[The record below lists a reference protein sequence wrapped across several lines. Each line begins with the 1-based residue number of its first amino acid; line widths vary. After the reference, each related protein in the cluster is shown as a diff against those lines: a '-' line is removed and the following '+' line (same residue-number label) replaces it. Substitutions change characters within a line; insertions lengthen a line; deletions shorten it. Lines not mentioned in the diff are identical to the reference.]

1 MPFSIL
7 LQPMLLSKPR
17 VENFNCSCFKS
28 PESMLLSKLRVENLH
43 GSRIK
48 SAEFIV
54 SPRFSGVKFN
64 ASACSNLKV
73 KSFMHCS
80 VKVKNFLKSTA
91 CSSTSKI
98 ATVANFGEAKENYFE
113 KVLIDRILK
122 VVKWMKIPTVLVL
135 LLMMTMSGLRG
146 DSALAASSGVMGN
159 HHSISSSSDGSSSD
173 LINGQHESSSQFLD
187 FLDIVILLSVLVYLI
202 NRSREDKVKSKMA
215 QTKIIKLEVGL
226 RIPPS
231 YNGEDEDE
239 DEEIIKPSKTKS
251 SYSMLTYALRETAGA
266 LRDNYMHF
274 INNGYLSV
282 KGYKSREDAVA
293 YYLKLSE
300 EEQKKFNYL
309 NMRRKLNREKTKTNK
324 RELFDDSPRT
334 HIVVTILV
342 AAKGRGL
349 LGFPNSIRFR
359 SELDSVLWSFVRM
372 SSLEFAEIEALD
384 VFWTPM
390 IENYGLTD
398 MEVRKAYPQLRYSEI
413 WEE

>member
-1 MPFSIL
+1 MPSSIL
-7 LQPMLLSKPR
+7 LQSMLLSKPR

-28 PESMLLSKLRVENLH
+28 PESMLLSKLRVENFH

-54 SPRFSGVKFN
+54 SPRFSGVKFS

-73 KSFMHCS
+73 KSFMQCS
-80 VKVKNFLKSTA
+80 VKNFVKSTA

-135 LLMMTMSGLRG
+135 LLMMTMSSLRG
-146 DSALAASSGVMGN
+146 DSALAASSGLMGN
-159 HHSISSSSDGSSSD
+159 HHSISSSSDGSSSA
-173 LINGQHESSSQFLD
+173 LLNGQHESSSQFLD
-187 FLDIVILLSVLVYLI
+187 FLDRILLLSVLVYLK
-202 NRSREDKVKSKMA
+202 NRSREDYVKSKMT

-226 RIPPS
+226 QIPTS
-231 YNGEDEDE
+231 LYDVDDDDDDD
-239 DEEIIKPSKTKS
+239 DEEIIK
-251 SYSMLTYALRETAGA
+251 LYALRETAGA
-266 LRDNYMHF
+266 LRDNYMFF

-282 KGYKSREDAVA
+282 KGYESREDAVA

-309 NMRRKLNREKTKTNK
+309 NMRRKLNSEKTNTNR
-324 RELFDDSPRT
+324 RELFDNSQWT

-342 AAKGRGL
+342 AAKGQGL
-349 LGFPNSIRFR
+349 IGFPNSIRFR
-359 SELDSVLWSFVRM
+359 SELDSALWSFERM
-372 SSLEFAEIEALD
+372 SSLEFAEIENVMVSCYALNGVTD
-384 VFWTPM
+384 EAFGVFNLVWL
-390 IENYGLTD
+390 ECEDGDDSVHRLECGD
-398 MEVRKAYPQLRYSEI
+398 
-413 WEE
+413 